1 MFIFYGW
8 GTYSKRLPL
17 YRNRPCRSCN
27 QESVSQQVVLQYSY
41 ISLFFIRIIRWDKR
55 YFLQCPRCGY
65 AVAIGKQEYLNIK
78 NGVPQEQIPAAED
91 PFGEEFNAAPADFI
105 GHNAKRARSICRRRI
120 VERQFRPY
128 VHGSVNI
135 FNLEASRIS
144 GR

>member
-17 YRNRPCRSCN
+17 YRNRPCKSCN

-91 PFGEEFNAAPADFI
+91 PFGEEFNAAPQTLSGITQSAPAQSAAEESLKD
-105 GHNAKRARSICRRRI
+105 NSAPTST
-120 VERQFRPY
+120 
-128 VHGSVNI
+128 
-135 FNLEASRIS
+135 EA
-144 GR
+144 